1 MDLCAFFDGHKLAQ
15 SPVQCNQRDDV
26 ALLLT
31 HFSSD
36 ATYHAAHQKLIL
48 EVPSLRSTSRRNCA
62 FNLYAHDVRPG
73 KCNQINSMNPGKN
86 HRPAFRF
93 LGLDN

>member
-1 MDLCAFFDGHKLAQ
+1 
-15 SPVQCNQRDDV
+15 
-26 ALLLT
+26 
-31 HFSSD
+31 
-36 ATYHAAHQKLIL
+36 
-48 EVPSLRSTSRRNCA
+48 
-62 FNLYAHDVRPG
+62 LYAHDVRPG